1 MDMNKIKLIY
11 SQKYNQFYKP
21 VRIDED
27 VGIVYIKVANNRRDK
42 SIQKN
47 EVYQIDEDSK
57 YKFIVIHDANM
68 TAEKHFIETI
78 NDEKC
83 SIHIKLGEIR
93 NFKKNMLSES
103 EKAVSILETL
113 ASVRGNKGLT
123 DNEIK
128 IRNAA
133 LGRYRSLD
141 IWKNTQIE
149 YNRKSYENQIIPN
162 EIMHLALSKRLFIER
177 RDDYCRKAPNTYK
190 MKVAPKEAKHSI
202 QSNFPCGFLIKD
214 KGGYIVAGR
223 SGRQKFTLSVEDVIE
238 FVRNYDVSKTKKYK
252 ILYQVP
258 MSEKKEKQLAKC
270 YNILK
275 EYGLHYKNEHNYFF
289 WVLDKSGNVIAGGKN
304 GFGFKWLLSYCRKL
318 KHKPLP
324 KGE

>member
-1 MDMNKIKLIY
+1 MDMSKIKLIY

-21 VRIDED
+21 MRIDED
-27 VGIVYIKVANNRRDK
+27 VGIIYIKVTNNRHDK

-57 YKFIVIHDANM
+57 YRFIVMHDANE
-68 TAEKHFIETI
+68 TAEKHFIKTI
-78 NDEKC
+78 NNKTC
-83 SIHIKLGEIR
+83 SIHIKLNEIR
-93 NFKKNMLSES
+93 DFKKNMLSES
-103 EKAVSILETL
+103 PKAVSIIETL

-128 IRNAA
+128 IRDAA

-141 IWKNTQIE
+141 IWKNVQIE
-149 YNRKSYENQIIPN
+149 RNRKSYENQIIPN
-162 EIMHLALSKRLFIER
+162 DIKHLALSKRLFIER

-190 MKVAPKEAKHSI
+190 MKIAPKEAKHSI

-223 SGRQKFTLSVEDVIE
+223 SGRKKFTLSVEDVIE
-238 FVRNYDVSKTKKYK
+238 FVRNYDVNKTKKYSF
-252 ILYQVP
+252 LYQVP
-258 MSEKKEKQLAKC
+258 ISEKKERQLATC

-275 EYGLHYKNEHNYFF
+275 KHGLHYKNEHNYFF
-289 WVLDKSGNVIAGGKN
+289 WVLDKQGNVIAGGKN

-318 KHKPLP
+318 KHTSLLK
-324 KGE
+324 KE